1 MITYDNIINEGYSG
15 LTKRDVGRGYGG
27 LIGGTIGAVG
37 SIPLVVHGINN
48 FNDSLKQP
56 DVETDFSDH
65 LLRNGLIFSTFPAL
79 ALGKYIGGKIGE
91 ATVKDLIK
99 DPEKDLDEKSAAHRV
114 GALYSTHAKG
124 LPAALSSIPYLGGVA
139 VGGTNIY
146 NSYADKGVA
155 NKLGYGDI
163 GKLSN
168 AFILGPLT
176 GLTTPEKLRDK
187 RK

>member
-1 MITYDNIINEGYSG
+1 MITYDEIINEGYSG

-91 ATVKDLIK
+91 ATVKDPNKGI
-99 DPEKDLDEKSAAHRV
+99 DEKSKADRV
-114 GALYSTHAKG
+114 GALLSTHSRG
-124 LPAALSSIPYLGGVA
+124 IPSALSA
-139 VGGTNIY
+139 VPGLTGLTHFGTNIY

-176 GLTTPEKLRDK
+176 GLATPEKLRDK

>member
-1 MITYDNIINEGYSG
+1 MITYDEIINEGYSG
-15 LTKRDVGRGYGG
+15 LTRKDVGRGYGG
-27 LIGGTIGAVG
+27 LIGSVALPLGAVG
-37 SIPLVVHGINN
+37 L
-48 FNDSLKQP
+48 
-56 DVETDFSDH
+56 
-65 LLRNGLIFSTFPAL
+65 GLASGDPQIQGAAILSAMPAIG
-79 ALGKYIGGKIGE
+79 LGKYIGGKIGE
-91 ATVKDLIK
+91 RVIK

-176 GLTTPEKLRDK
+176 GLATPEKLRDK